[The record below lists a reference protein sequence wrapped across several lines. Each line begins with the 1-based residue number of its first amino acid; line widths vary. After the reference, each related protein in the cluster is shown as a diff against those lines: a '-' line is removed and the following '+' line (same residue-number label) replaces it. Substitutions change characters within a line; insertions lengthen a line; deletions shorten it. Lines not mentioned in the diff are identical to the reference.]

1 MKTKE
6 RKNMKSLNNEALA
19 AISSLPDDTSVD
31 EIMYRLYVI
40 DKVRKGQEASE
51 TGKTITAEELEK
63 EISSW

>member
-1 MKTKE
+1 
-6 RKNMKSLNNEALA
+6 MKSLKNEALA

-40 DKVRKGQEASE
+40 DKVRKGQEAAAE
-51 TGKTITAEELEK
+51 GKTITAEELEK

>member
-1 MKTKE
+1 
-6 RKNMKSLNNEALA
+6 MKSLKNEALA

-40 DKVRKGQEASE
+40 DKVRKGQEAADM
-51 TGKTITAEELEK
+51 GKTITAEELEK

>member
-1 MKTKE
+1 
-6 RKNMKSLNNEALA
+6 MKSLKNEALA

-40 DKVRKGQEASE
+40 DKVRKGQEAAE
-51 TGKTITAEELEK
+51 EGKTIKAEELEK

>member
-1 MKTKE
+1 
-6 RKNMKSLNNEALA
+6 MKSLKNEALA

-40 DKVRKGQEASE
+40 DKVRKGQEAAE
-51 TGKTITAEELEK
+51 EGKTITAEELEK

>member
-1 MKTKE
+1 
-6 RKNMKSLNNEALA
+6 MKSLKNEALA

-40 DKVRKGQEASE
+40 DKVRKGQEAAE
-51 TGKTITAEELEK
+51 TGKIITAEELEK